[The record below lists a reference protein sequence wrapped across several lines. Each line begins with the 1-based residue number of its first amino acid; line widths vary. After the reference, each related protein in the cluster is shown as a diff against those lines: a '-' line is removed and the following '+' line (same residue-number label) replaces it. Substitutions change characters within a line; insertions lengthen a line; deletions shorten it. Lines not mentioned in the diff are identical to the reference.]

1 MNQPRPAR
9 RQQLQRQAEVND
21 NNNENEAIAEAESEQ
36 PLENAIEA
44 FVIDLSTQTNHM
56 ENADN
61 NNNMNV
67 VSDIRSL
74 AAAIAADA
82 AMPNC
87 VDDVLILH
95 YEQSNNNFAQNI
107 HNSNNN
113 NNNVESQLMHF
124 NGIHIRSNSN
134 NNNSYLCSCTNRF
147 ICDHLQSCQ
156 LPSPP
161 DGSCDNAR
169 SCIFQSS
176 LSAINGSDLIVR
188 NHDLPFIAGNM
199 HSTVADLNVAVAAAE
214 PLEGVTNAD
223 VIHSS
228 DGEEP
233 LLLALES
240 PNVGSINSAP
250 VESSP
255 RASNEL
261 ASPQYLQHNH
271 RQSRRRRRRRGR
283 GRSERARQ
291 RHQIRRSLKSMNNI
305 LRKTAY
311 TLRRIKSLIMQQL
324 QVARDYRMNVAMTL

>member
-1 MNQPRPAR
+1 MNQPRPTR
-9 RQQLQRQAEVND
+9 RQQLQRQDEVND
-21 NNNENEAIAEAESEQ
+21 NNNENQAIAEVESEQ

-44 FVIDLSTQTNHM
+44 FVIDLSTQSNHM
-56 ENADN
+56 DNADN

-95 YEQSNNNFAQNI
+95 YEQSNNNLAQNI
-107 HNSNNN
+107 HNTNNN
-113 NNNVESQLMHF
+113 FESQLMHF

-134 NNNSYLCSCTNRF
+134 NNNSYLCSCRNRF

-169 SCIFQSS
+169 SCLFQSS

-188 NHDLPFIAGNM
+188 NHDLPLIAGNM
-199 HSTVADLNVAVAAAE
+199 HNAVPDLNVAIVAAE
-214 PLEGVTNAD
+214 QLEGVTNTNT
-223 VIHSS
+223 IHGS
-228 DGEEP
+228 DDEEP

-240 PNVGSINSAP
+240 PNVGSINSTP
-250 VESSP
+250 VESLP

-271 RQSRRRRRRRGR
+271 RHSRRRRRRRGR

-291 RHQIRRSLKSMNNI
+291 RHQIRRSLKSMNSI

-324 QVARDYRMNVAMTL
+324 QMARDYRMNVAMTL